1 MSAKDLIVYQTD
13 SGAIELP
20 VDAAA
25 ETIWATQKQIA
36 DVFGVNVRTVN
47 EHLSNIFST
56 EELEKGATIRKI
68 QIVRTEGKREVKRE
82 IEHYNLDAIISVGYR
97 VNSKNATIFRK
108 WATKTL
114 RAYIADGFLIN
125 PSRIEYNKSQFLR
138 AIEDMKLLATNSSA
152 VGSTEVADL
161 VQAFTGTWF
170 SLDAYDKNEL
180 PRAGGVK
187 QAVQVG
193 ADDLAESLVKLRET
207 LIAER
212 EATDIFGVEREKG
225 GLKALFGN
233 VFQSFA
239 GEDMYPSVEE
249 KAAHLL
255 YFVVKN
261 HVFLDGNKRSG
272 AYSFVWF
279 LKEAGVLNIHEIS
292 PQALTAITLL
302 VAESK
307 PSEKDRMIGLVLSML
322 GVSAQ

>member
-138 AIEDMKLLATNSSA
+138 AIEDMKLLAANSSA

-302 VAESK
+302 VAESR
-307 PSEKDRMIGLVLSML
+307 PNEKDKMIGLVLSML
-322 GVSAQ
+322 DVSAQ

>member
-138 AIEDMKLLATNSSA
+138 AIEDMKLLAANSSA

-187 QAVQVG
+187 Q
-193 ADDLAESLVKLRET
+193 
-207 LIAER
+207 
-212 EATDIFGVEREKG
+212 
-225 GLKALFGN
+225 
-233 VFQSFA
+233 
-239 GEDMYPSVEE
+239 P
-249 KAAHLL
+249 
-255 YFVVKN
+255 
-261 HVFLDGNKRSG
+261 
-272 AYSFVWF
+272 
-279 LKEAGVLNIHEIS
+279 
-292 PQALTAITLL
+292 LTAITLL
-302 VAESK
+302 VAESR
-307 PSEKDRMIGLVLSML
+307 PNEKDRMIGLVLSML

>member
-36 DVFGVNVRTVN
+36 DVFGVNVRTVT

-138 AIEDMKLLATNSSA
+138 AIEDMKLLAANSSA

-212 EATDIFGVEREKG
+212 EATDILGVEREKG

-322 GVSAQ
+322 GVSAR

>member
-138 AIEDMKLLATNSSA
+138 AIEDMKLLAANSSA

-302 VAESK
+302 VAESR
-307 PSEKDRMIGLVLSML
+307 PNEKDKMIGLVLSML